1 MTKTFTSAD
10 LGKRTGDITTA
21 AMRGPVVITRH
32 SKPAFVMMSIE
43 DYDRRTREDPRK
55 VYSVDTVPDDE
66 REVLLAALDE
76 ILKDD

>member
-32 SKPAFVMMSIE
+32 NKPAFVMMSIE
-43 DYDRRTREDPRK
+43 DYDRRKREDPRK
-55 VYSVDTVPDDE
+55 VFSAETVPDDE
-66 REVLLAALDE
+66 RELLIAALDE
-76 ILKDD
+76 ALEDD